1 MRNGD
6 LAPSEEHGTHTEK
19 TSKGHLTFCSPS
31 EREDLRMAPVVVS
44 PLPAAPLGAC
54 AVNEDIVLGVLSN
67 AAWGS
72 IWFTQEGRD
81 CSGVCY
87 SYLLMSQQKAKHTVK
102 PVTTEAEPRWLM
114 GWVRNPDLTGNSDE
128 WRLSGTRRRKS
139 AVQKTEK
146 KKCLK
151 IGF

>member
-1 MRNGD
+1 MVKQPEAPWIRDLLNSLSLVLCMRNGD

-67 AAWGS
+67 AA
-72 IWFTQEGRD
+72 
-81 CSGVCY
+81 
-87 SYLLMSQQKAKHTVK
+87 
-102 PVTTEAEPRWLM
+102 
-114 GWVRNPDLTGNSDE
+114 
-128 WRLSGTRRRKS
+128 
-139 AVQKTEK
+139 
-146 KKCLK
+146 
-151 IGF
+151 